1 MTGEDRFYKNSL
13 RIVNS
18 VFLILILFFVFLIV
32 YYGVIHK
39 QNGIEV
45 DPVYTIDKWTVIDGD
60 GNSFE
65 TGGYYTAEKD
75 YDKDFTIVSTIPEE
89 AHDNSFL
96 CLSTGKNLEIYIN
109 DELRYSFD
117 NDNDV
122 NIPGGG
128 VKRFY
133 FLVPLSGDDAGAELR
148 IERESTTKRGQIVPE
163 TFVSTLGGIY
173 SYMMGKYGLSFM
185 LAEVI
190 LIFAV
195 VAFIIS
201 IVLKVVYKQQIK
213 MVFGV
218 IGIIVISI
226 WVLTNSLLFPFVF
239 GQYHIDGV
247 LNYMACLMI
256 PFGPGL
262 YLNAIQNGRYKK
274 CMSIM
279 LLISALNAL
288 IWPFL
293 HFTGLFPFYEALTII
308 TMILGLLSFAAI
320 VILAIDTFRGYAKE
334 YKYTA
339 IGFLGFLIS
348 GLFETIYL
356 NVFTPKHEELPMVIG
371 LGFFLALVVIQQVDD
386 IRNTYQEKQRALN
399 LSESK
404 TKFLASMSHEIRT
417 PINSILGM
425 NEMILRDNKDEVIDE
440 YARGIKSSGKMLLM
454 LVNDVLD
461 FSRIEAG
468 KLEINEGQFCLSDV
482 LTDVTSLTKE
492 RAGEKGLEFKTEIT
506 ADVPNTLL
514 SDEFRIRQIL
524 INILNNAVKYTDKGK
539 ITLLVGGQYTSADEY
554 ELELS
559 VRDTGRGI
567 RKEDQE
573 HLFEAFTRADLQE
586 NMTIEGTGLGLAIVK
601 SIVDS
606 MQGSIEVESEYGV
619 GSTFRVKLPAKV
631 VESEVLTYDMTEEL
645 KRYVTATEEKS
656 FLAPDARVLAVDDNQ
671 SNLTIVRLFL
681 KRTKIQLDL
690 CSGGNEA
697 VSHCR
702 EKKYDLILMDHM
714 MPRPDGIETL
724 KLIREDAGSLNRDT
738 TVIVLTA
745 NAIAG
750 SRQIYLDAGF
760 ADYLTKPIES
770 KVLEETV
777 KKYLPE
783 EKIIYGSGYE
793 TEKDAVDVSDGTK
806 SDEQLK
812 SDDDAA
818 NVSAGSS
825 ATDDAADISLED
837 KLKHFPGMDY
847 EKALLYCDSDIEFL
861 QEIISDIVSDC
872 GPRLERM
879 RESLKNGDYKAYATD
894 SHSVKSSMATI
905 GMTELSE
912 RAKKHEF
919 AAKDGSVDFIAED
932 SEGFFKEYEDTCK
945 KLGDL

>member
-1 MTGEDRFYKNSL
+1 
-13 RIVNS
+13 
-18 VFLILILFFVFLIV
+18 
-32 YYGVIHK
+32 
-39 QNGIEV
+39 
-45 DPVYTIDKWTVIDGD
+45 
-60 GNSFE
+60 
-65 TGGYYTAEKD
+65 
-75 YDKDFTIVSTIPEE
+75 
-89 AHDNSFL
+89 
-96 CLSTGKNLEIYIN
+96 
-109 DELRYSFD
+109 
-117 NDNDV
+117 
-122 NIPGGG
+122 
-128 VKRFY
+128 
-133 FLVPLSGDDAGAELR
+133 
-148 IERESTTKRGQIVPE
+148 
-163 TFVSTLGGIY
+163 
-173 SYMMGKYGLSFM
+173 
-185 LAEVI
+185 
-190 LIFAV
+190 
-195 VAFIIS
+195 
-201 IVLKVVYKQQIK
+201 
-213 MVFGV
+213 
-218 IGIIVISI
+218 
-226 WVLTNSLLFPFVF
+226 
-239 GQYHIDGV
+239 
-247 LNYMACLMI
+247 
-256 PFGPGL
+256 
-262 YLNAIQNGRYKK
+262 
-274 CMSIM
+274 
-279 LLISALNAL
+279 
-288 IWPFL
+288 
-293 HFTGLFPFYEALTII
+293 
-308 TMILGLLSFAAI
+308 
-320 VILAIDTFRGYAKE
+320 
-334 YKYTA
+334 
-339 IGFLGFLIS
+339 
-348 GLFETIYL
+348 
-356 NVFTPKHEELPMVIG
+356 MVIG

-461 FSRIEAG
+461 FSRIESG

-482 LTDVTSLTKE
+482 LMDVTSLTKE

-777 KKYLPE
+777 KKYLPA
-783 EKIIYGSGYE
+783 EKVQDVTVGENAESEAAVGGVFDRDVSGG
-793 TEKDAVDVSDGTK
+793 DASAGGVSDGDVSVGDVSSVTAGDDMTG
-806 SDEQLK
+806 SVIDRLK
-812 SDDDAA
+812 S
-818 NVSAGSS
+818 
-825 ATDDAADISLED
+825 
-837 KLKHFPGMDY
+837 FPGADY
-847 EKALLYCDSDIEFL
+847 EKALLYCDSDEEFL
-861 QEIISDIVSDC
+861 KEIISDIVKEC
-872 GPRLERM
+872 KPRSERM
-879 RESLKNGDYKAYATD
+879 RDSLSNEDYRSYAVD
-894 SHSVKSSMATI
+894 AHSIKSSMATI
-905 GMTELSE
+905 GLNTFSE
-912 RAKKHEF
+912 KAKKHEF
-919 AAKDGSVDFIAED
+919 AAKDQDADFIKQNAE
-932 SEGFFKEYEDTCK
+932 EFLKEYEEICRI
-945 KLGDL
+945 LS

>member
-320 VILAIDTFRGYAKE
+320 VILAIDTFNNPDTYKFELGKGITLKDGDDVTVIATGLVVNEALKAVKALESKGINARLINMHTIKPIDKDIIIKAAKE
-334 YKYTA
+334 TGKIITVEEHNI
-339 IGFLGFLIS
+339 IG
-348 GLFETIYL
+348 
-356 NVFTPKHEELPMVIG
+356 G
-371 LGFFLALVVIQQVDD
+371 LG
-386 IRNTYQEKQRALN
+386 
-399 LSESK
+399 
-404 TKFLASMSHEIRT
+404 
-417 PINSILGM
+417 
-425 NEMILRDNKDEVIDE
+425 
-440 YARGIKSSGKMLLM
+440 
-454 LVNDVLD
+454 
-461 FSRIEAG
+461 EAV
-468 KLEINEGQFCLSDV
+468 CS
-482 LTDVTSLTKE
+482 VTSEFCPVPVKRIGIEDIYGHSGPALGLLAE
-492 RAGEKGLEFKTEIT
+492 FGLDAEGLEK
-506 ADVPNTLL
+506 
-514 SDEFRIRQIL
+514 RI
-524 INILNNAVKYTDKGK
+524 
-539 ITLLVGGQYTSADEY
+539 
-554 ELELS
+554 
-559 VRDTGRGI
+559 
-567 RKEDQE
+567 
-573 HLFEAFTRADLQE
+573 
-586 NMTIEGTGLGLAIVK
+586 IEIVK
-601 SIVDS
+601 
-606 MQGSIEVESEYGV
+606 
-619 GSTFRVKLPAKV
+619 
-631 VESEVLTYDMTEEL
+631 
-645 KRYVTATEEKS
+645 
-656 FLAPDARVLAVDDNQ
+656 
-671 SNLTIVRLFL
+671 
-681 KRTKIQLDL
+681 
-690 CSGGNEA
+690 
-697 VSHCR
+697 
-702 EKKYDLILMDHM
+702 
-714 MPRPDGIETL
+714 
-724 KLIREDAGSLNRDT
+724 
-738 TVIVLTA
+738 
-745 NAIAG
+745 
-750 SRQIYLDAGF
+750 
-760 ADYLTKPIES
+760 
-770 KVLEETV
+770 
-777 KKYLPE
+777 
-783 EKIIYGSGYE
+783 
-793 TEKDAVDVSDGTK
+793 
-806 SDEQLK
+806 
-812 SDDDAA
+812 
-818 NVSAGSS
+818 
-825 ATDDAADISLED
+825 
-837 KLKHFPGMDY
+837 
-847 EKALLYCDSDIEFL
+847 
-861 QEIISDIVSDC
+861 
-872 GPRLERM
+872 
-879 RESLKNGDYKAYATD
+879 
-894 SHSVKSSMATI
+894 
-905 GMTELSE
+905 
-912 RAKKHEF
+912 
-919 AAKDGSVDFIAED
+919 
-932 SEGFFKEYEDTCK
+932 
-945 KLGDL
+945 